1 MGIVLLRMEEPVI
14 NPAIIIK
21 LPVWNKI
28 NSA

>member
-14 NPAIIIK
+14 NPTIIIK